1 MFEGPAGVLKKAE
14 SKPVCHIKGR
24 NSYRYPV
31 QVVHLFLMLSQVNN
45 CVWKVLYL
53 CNISSVYVCLY
64 MYVCGTWIN
73 GWSLDLCSL
82 GRQTTPRM
90 LRKNKYMRH
99 KTHKSFLHRGTR
111 MRLRF
116 WYLNS
121 EGGKT
126 RPKDTEREY
135 KTFSAPLSLGD
146 IVTQCKSVYKLR
158 RKRKC
163 THHS

>member
-82 GRQTTPRM
+82 GRQTTTRM
-90 LRKNKYMRH
+90 LRKKQVYAAQDTQIIFTQGYTKETKILISQFRGRENK
-99 KTHKSFLHRGTR
+99 
-111 MRLRF
+111 
-116 WYLNS
+116 
-121 EGGKT
+121 
-126 RPKDTEREY
+126 
-135 KTFSAPLSLGD
+135 A
-146 IVTQCKSVYKLR
+146 
-158 RKRKC
+158 
-163 THHS
+163 